1 MAGGPWVGGGD
12 GHPEQS
18 RPLLP
23 RPEHCQSLPPGSG
36 APDRLR
42 SSPSLQLEVA
52 NCSHCPEGT
61 NEVPGSVLAQD
72 AFCSLQQ
79 PLQPGMEV
87 PSPAPPPPPAKAS
100 YACATTVT
108 SDPRKRGQG
117 SGMPEGRCLDIFD
130 LCDQFPTLLR
140 SLRSCETIAR
150 LEAGDT
156 HRPELPVWA
165 SCRMRCNCLFIILGP
180 GRGPRSHLGG

>member
-1 MAGGPWVGGGD
+1 MAEGPWVGGGD

-42 SSPSLQLEVA
+42 SSPSLQLEVV

-72 AFCSLQQ
+72 AFCSLQ

-87 PSPAPPPPPAKAS
+87 PSPAPLHRPQKPAMPVRPQWLQTPRNEVMAL
-100 YACATTVT
+100 ACQRAAAQISSTSVT
-108 SDPRKRGQG
+108 SSPLSCAR
-117 SGMPEGRCLDIFD
+117 SGP
-130 LCDQFPTLLR
+130 
-140 SLRSCETIAR
+140 AR
-150 LEAGDT
+150 RQHG
-156 HRPELPVWA
+156 
-165 SCRMRCNCLFIILGP
+165 
-180 GRGPRSHLGG
+180 